1 MSSKENSLI
10 WEKYLA
16 EKVQLRNLRG
26 TNQGKI
32 FGPMSYEVIKDD
44 LVIGYISWSGD
55 SWAYM
60 PHQTKKWHWDN
71 SLKSQEKV
79 VNRLIQLVLGIN
91 VEMEHTT
98 NPDIAEKIAL
108 DHLKEN
114 PKYYTILK
122 AKPKL

>member
-44 LVIGYISWSGD
+44 FVIGNISWSGD

-60 PHQTKKWHWDN
+60 PHQTKRWHWDN
-71 SLKSQEKV
+71 SLRSQEKV
-79 VNRLIQLVLGIN
+79 ANRLMQLVMGIN

-98 NPDIAEKIAL
+98 NPDIAEKIAS